1 MYSDVVL
8 TTHWKIARRNQWE
21 LMSLGEQSVITF
33 MFVSQVPSKDGRF
46 NFSLNICGPV
56 VPTDVPLSGC
66 NPQGVCGH
74 AGGAEAD
81 QGKEHQRI
89 SSFRI

>member
-1 MYSDVVL
+1 
-8 TTHWKIARRNQWE
+8 
-21 LMSLGEQSVITF
+21 
-33 MFVSQVPSKDGRF
+33 MFISQVPSKDGRF
-46 NFSLNICGPV
+46 NFSLNICGPL

-66 NPQGVCGH
+66 NPQGVCGQ

-81 QGKEHQRI
+81 QGKEHQGI